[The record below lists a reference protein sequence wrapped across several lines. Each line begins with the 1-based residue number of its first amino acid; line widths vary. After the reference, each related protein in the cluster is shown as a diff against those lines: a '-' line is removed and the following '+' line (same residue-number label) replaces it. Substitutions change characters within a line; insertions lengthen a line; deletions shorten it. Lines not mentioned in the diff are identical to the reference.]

1 MKAFIYFIFLFYF
14 VVCGVEGGGVK
25 PAIIYVETLGLSTN
39 GNVLET
45 CIKKSYI

>member
-1 MKAFIYFIFLFYF
+1 MKAFIYCIFFIF
-14 VVCGVEGGGVK
+14 CGVWVEGGGVK